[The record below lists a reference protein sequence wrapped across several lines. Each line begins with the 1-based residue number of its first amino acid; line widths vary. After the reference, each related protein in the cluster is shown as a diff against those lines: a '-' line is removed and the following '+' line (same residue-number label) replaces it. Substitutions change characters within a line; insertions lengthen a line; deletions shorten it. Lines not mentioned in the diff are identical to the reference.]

1 MKTQKIQHPTPL
13 SPKEFVFGP
22 IQLMLQ
28 CVYWLSRIKPSLIGE
43 QNFIPNYD
51 PHLFLPNTPFQELRY
66 LLT

>member
-1 MKTQKIQHPTPL
+1 
-13 SPKEFVFGP
+13 
-22 IQLMLQ
+22 MLQ